1 MAPPA
6 REAHADVK
14 RDASWCAPIS
24 AQQAPRALSR
34 AGRCKLLAEA
44 AQALL
49 AGKLPSREAQL
60 FLGGAIS
67 AWLAQGGKLE
77 RYLQVHQRGSHLT
90 PQRLIADER
99 EKSEDGESFEASES
113 ETDKE

>member
-1 MAPPA
+1 MK
-6 REAHADVK
+6 H
-14 RDASWCAPIS
+14 DASWHAPIS
-24 AQQAPRALSR
+24 AQRAPRALSR

-49 AGKLPSREAQL
+49 AGKLPSRESQM

-77 RYLQVHQRGSHLT
+77 RYLQVNLRGSHRT
-90 PQRLIADER
+90 PHRLIDDEGADAEDR
-99 EKSEDGESFEASES
+99 RSFGASGPEKE
-113 ETDKE
+113 